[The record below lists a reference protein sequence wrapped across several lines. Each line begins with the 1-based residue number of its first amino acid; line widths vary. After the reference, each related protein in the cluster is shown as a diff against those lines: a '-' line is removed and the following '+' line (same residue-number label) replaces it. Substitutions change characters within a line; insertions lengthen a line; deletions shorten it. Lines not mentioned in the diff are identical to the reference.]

1 MVSRMTLHQPPT
13 RRPIEGWSALGYLGP
28 DHVCRVGGTGRS
40 AGGAPDR
47 FPQDTTGW
55 SEPRLREPPPRSRCA
70 SRGMR
75 LTLPQRRR
83 TNGNGIEA
91 RRKHRAM
98 TTRHIRWERTGADE
112 HAAAYEEA
120 RAALL
125 LGQMVH
131 DRRTELGLTQAD
143 LAERAGMTQPQLSR
157 LESGG
162 ATPTVPL
169 LARLAAALA

>member
-1 MVSRMTLHQPPT
+1 
-13 RRPIEGWSALGYLGP
+13 
-28 DHVCRVGGTGRS
+28 
-40 AGGAPDR
+40 
-47 FPQDTTGW
+47 
-55 SEPRLREPPPRSRCA
+55 
-70 SRGMR
+70 
-75 LTLPQRRR
+75 
-83 TNGNGIEA
+83 
-91 RRKHRAM
+91 M
-98 TTRHIRWERTGADE
+98 TTRHTRWERTGADE

-169 LARLAAALA
+169 LVRLAAALDAELDIAFRPHASTAA